1 MADRPQSLPPA
12 VSRGQGGQAG
22 RRQLHRGAGGAGG
35 LSGLTPHSGEGHG
48 GAGACPA
55 DPYPKTTAAQFSHA
69 LGKVNDKYIM
79 EAITYERKKKSVWL
93 KWGAMAACLC
103 FVILAA
109 VCAHLSKGKADPS
122 TPMGQGYFNAT
133 VIEVFD
139 SSILVRCTDS
149 FLGEIPVGSEVQV
162 STNTR
167 SDEKVPEVE
176 IGDNIRVLYIGEGT
190 ERNPYVLGDVIS
202 IFMVD
207 ENGEAIID

>member
-1 MADRPQSLPPA
+1 MN
-12 VSRGQGGQAG
+12 
-22 RRQLHRGAGGAGG
+22 
-35 LSGLTPHSGEGHG
+35 
-48 GAGACPA
+48 
-55 DPYPKTTAAQFSHA
+55 AAQFSRA

-79 EAITYERKKKSVWL
+79 EAITYKKEKKSGWL
-93 KWGAMAACLC
+93 KWGVLAACLC
-103 FVILAA
+103 LVILSI
-109 VCAHLSKGKADPS
+109 VYIQLSKEKIEPS

-133 VIEVFD
+133 VIEVSD
-139 SSILVRCTDS
+139 SSILVKCTDS
-149 FLGEIPVGSEVQV
+149 FLGEIPGGSEVQV

-167 SDEKVPEVE
+167 SGEKVPEVE

>member
-1 MADRPQSLPPA
+1 MN
-12 VSRGQGGQAG
+12 
-22 RRQLHRGAGGAGG
+22 
-35 LSGLTPHSGEGHG
+35 
-48 GAGACPA
+48 
-55 DPYPKTTAAQFSHA
+55 AAQFSHA

-79 EAITYERKKKSVWL
+79 EAITYKKEKKSGWL
-93 KWGAMAACLC
+93 KWGVLAACLC
-103 FVILAA
+103 LVILSI
-109 VCAHLSKGKADPS
+109 VYIQLSKEKIEPS

-133 VIEVFD
+133 VIEVSD
-139 SSILVRCTDS
+139 SSILVKCTDS

>member
-1 MADRPQSLPPA
+1 MN
-12 VSRGQGGQAG
+12 
-22 RRQLHRGAGGAGG
+22 
-35 LSGLTPHSGEGHG
+35 
-48 GAGACPA
+48 
-55 DPYPKTTAAQFSHA
+55 AAQFSRA

-79 EAITYERKKKSVWL
+79 EAITYERKKKSGWL
-93 KWGAMAACLC
+93 KWGVLAACLC
-103 FVILAA
+103 LVILST
-109 VCAHLSKGKADPS
+109 VYIQLSKEKIEPS

-133 VIEVFD
+133 VIEVSD
-139 SSILVRCTDS
+139 SSILVKCTDS

>member
-1 MADRPQSLPPA
+1 MNAALF
-12 VSRGQGGQAG
+12 SR
-22 RRQLHRGAGGAGG
+22 
-35 LSGLTPHSGEGHG
+35 
-48 GAGACPA
+48 
-55 DPYPKTTAAQFSHA
+55 A

-79 EAITYERKKKSVWL
+79 EAITYKKEKKSGWL
-93 KWGAMAACLC
+93 KWGVLAACLC
-103 FVILAA
+103 LVILST
-109 VCAHLSKGKADPS
+109 VYIQLSKEKIEPS

-133 VIEVFD
+133 VIEVSD
-139 SSILVRCTDS
+139 SSILVKCTDS
-149 FLGEIPVGSEVQV
+149 FLDEIPVGSEVQV

-167 SDEKVPEVE
+167 SGEKVPEVE